1 MTDRE
6 MIEDYAEYTMLSI
19 ESWDE
24 ENENGLT
31 ALLSHR
37 WVVVHGDEDR
47 GLYEG
52 DEGVL
57 TLCVVGAERYGN
69 RRVSLSFVAD
79 GMDCGVEIV
88 DLDVLDSIED

>member
-31 ALLSHR
+31 ALLSDR
-37 WVVVHGDEDR
+37 WVVVHDDEDR

-57 TLCVVGAERYGN
+57 TLCVVGAEQYGN

-79 GMDCGVEIV
+79 DMDCGVEIV